1 MSRFKKF
8 LYAYFSIIL
17 GFVVLSMLGDKVIG
31 GELSPIEYFLSSPMA
46 FGCTT
51 LAVFIASLF
60 L

>member
-8 LYAYFSIIL
+8 LYAYFSIL
-17 GFVVLSMLGDKVIG
+17 LAFVVLSILGVKVIG
-31 GELSPIEYFLSSPMA
+31 GELSPIEYLFSKPQV

>member
-17 GFVVLSMLGDKVIG
+17 AFVVLSILGVKVIG

-51 LAVFIASLF
+51 LAVFVASLF

>member
-8 LYAYFSIIL
+8 LYAYFSVIL
-17 GFVVLSMLGDKVIG
+17 GFIVLSILGVETWSDKT
-31 GELSPIEYFLSSPMA
+31 PIELFLTDWLS
-46 FGCTT
+46 FVGLT

>member
-17 GFVVLSMLGDKVIG
+17 GLVVLSILGVETWSDKT
-31 GELSPIEYFLSSPMA
+31 PIELFLTDWLS
-46 FGCTT
+46 FVGLT

>member
-1 MSRFKKF
+1 MSRLKKF

-17 GFVVLSMLGDKVIG
+17 GLVVFSILGVETWSDKT
-31 GELSPIEYFLSSPMA
+31 PIELFLTEPLS
-46 FGCTT
+46 FVGLT

>member
-17 GFVVLSMLGDKVIG
+17 GLIVLSALGVETWSDKT
-31 GELSPIEYFLSSPMA
+31 PIELFLTEWQS
-46 FGCTT
+46 FVGLT
-51 LAVFIASLF
+51 LAVFVVSLF

>member
-17 GFVVLSMLGDKVIG
+17 ALIVLSILGVETRSDKT
-31 GELSPIEYFLSSPMA
+31 PIELFLTEWQS
-46 FGCTT
+46 FVGLT
-51 LAVFIASLF
+51 LAVFVTSLF

>member
-17 GFVVLSMLGDKVIG
+17 LMVVLSALGVKTLG
-31 GELSPIEYFLSSPMA
+31 GDMSIIEYFISSPQV

-51 LAVFIASLF
+51 LVIFVASLF

>member
-8 LYAYFSIIL
+8 LYAYFSVIL
-17 GFVVLSMLGDKVIG
+17 GLFVISALGVKVIG
-31 GELSPIEYFLSSPMA
+31 GELSPIEYLFSSPMV

-51 LAVFIASLF
+51 LVIFVVSLF

>member
-17 GFVVLSMLGDKVIG
+17 ALIVLSILGVETWSDKT
-31 GELSPIEYFLSSPMA
+31 PIELFFTEWKCFVGL
-46 FGCTT
+46 T
-51 LAVFIASLF
+51 LAVFVTSLF

>member
-17 GFVVLSMLGDKVIG
+17 ALIVLSKLGFETLG
-31 GELSPIEYFLSSPMA
+31 GDMSPIELFLTEWQS
-46 FGCTT
+46 FVGLT
-51 LAVFIASLF
+51 LAVFVASLF

>member
-17 GFVVLSMLGDKVIG
+17 GFVVLSILGVKVMG

-46 FGCTT
+46 FCCIT

>member
-17 GFVVLSMLGDKVIG
+17 LMVVLSILGVETWAGDKT
-31 GELSPIEYFLSSPMA
+31 PIELFLTEPLS
-46 FGCTT
+46 FVGLT

>member
-17 GFVVLSMLGDKVIG
+17 GLVVLSILGVETWSDKT
-31 GELSPIEYFLSSPMA
+31 PIELFLTEWKS
-46 FGCTT
+46 FVGLT
-51 LAVFIASLF
+51 LAVFVASLF

>member
-17 GFVVLSMLGDKVIG
+17 ALIVLSILGVETWSDKT
-31 GELSPIEYFLSSPMA
+31 PIELFLTEWKS
-46 FGCTT
+46 FVGLT
-51 LAVFIASLF
+51 LAVFVASLF

>member
-17 GFVVLSMLGDKVIG
+17 GLIVLSILGVETWSDKT
-31 GELSPIEYFLSSPMA
+31 PIELFLTEPLS
-46 FGCTT
+46 FVGLT
-51 LAVFIASLF
+51 LAVFVTSLF

>member
-17 GFVVLSMLGDKVIG
+17 GLIVLSILGVETWSDKT
-31 GELSPIEYFLSSPMA
+31 PIELFLTEPLS
-46 FGCTT
+46 FVGLT
-51 LAVFIASLF
+51 LAVFVASLF

>member
-1 MSRFKKF
+1 MSRLKKF

-17 GFVVLSMLGDKVIG
+17 GFVVLSILGVKVIG
-31 GELSPIEYFLSSPMA
+31 GELSPIEYFLSSPQV

-51 LAVFIASLF
+51 LAVFVVSLF

>member
-17 GFVVLSMLGDKVIG
+17 GFVALSILGFKVIG
-31 GELSPIEYFLSSPMA
+31 GELSPIEYLFSSPMA
-46 FGCTT
+46 FVCIT

>member
-17 GFVVLSMLGDKVIG
+17 GFVVLSILGVKVIG
-31 GELSPIEYFLSSPMA
+31 GELSPIEYFFSSPMA